1 MLKGLFDFFERLIP
15 PFKTKGEDNPP
26 KNLIG
31 FISFF
36 SKDFRKFLFATAFL
50 NSLIALGEALF
61 FVCLGSIVDWTTT
74 TQPQLFISSHGT
86 ALFIMLLCAGVLL
99 PVASILHSLLIHQT
113 LSSNYAMQVRWQL
126 HNFLLGQSVS
136 FFSEEFAGSLANK
149 VMQTSVALR
158 TAVIKLIDVVIHLLV
173 YITTMIV
180 MLMNAD
186 IYLCLPLIFWL
197 IFYIFSLF
205 FFIPHLRSCSK
216 EQSVERS
223 NMVGRIVDSY
233 SNITTVKLFGGKGKE
248 QNYAKEAM
256 DGFRNSEYK
265 ALRILTLFDVSVQLM
280 NYTLLISLVML
291 SIWLW
296 AIFLVTPGAIA
307 IAIAIAIRMINM
319 SRWIMWEASAIFEN
333 IGMVYDGMTTVSKPV
348 SVIDPKDPIKM
359 ESFNDRIEFK
369 NVCFSYKQD
378 NLIFNNLNF
387 SIERGK
393 KVGIVGA
400 SGAGKSTL
408 VSLLLRFYDVNS
420 GEILIDGENI
430 KSFKQDDL
438 RELFSMVSQDL
449 NLMHRTIGQ
458 NIEYGSKEHLNENQ
472 LKKAA
477 QQTDALSFIENLSD
491 FRGENGFDS
500 MVGDRGVKL
509 SGGQKQKIAIARVL
523 VKNAP
528 ILILDEATSS
538 LDSQSEQIIQENLS
552 KIMEGRTVL
561 AIAHRLSTLKTMD
574 EIIVIENGAIV
585 ERGSHSKLLELDG
598 AYSKLWK
605 LQNNGFV

>member
-15 PFKTKGEDNPP
+15 PFKIKGESNPP

-36 SKDFRKFLFATAFL
+36 SKDFKKFLFATALL

-74 TQPQLFISSHGT
+74 TQPHLFISSHGSS
-86 ALFIMLLCAGVLL
+86 LFIMLLCAGVLL
-99 PVASILHSLLIHQT
+99 PIASILHSLLIHQT

-158 TAVIKLIDVVIHLLV
+158 TAVMKLIDVVIHLVV

-186 IYLCLPLIFWL
+186 LYLCLPLIFWL
-197 IFYIFSLF
+197 VFYILSLL

-256 DGFRNSEYK
+256 DDFRNSEYK

-296 AIFLVTPGAIA
+296 ANFLVTPGAIA

-319 SRWIMWEASAIFEN
+319 SRWIMWEASAIFDN
-333 IGMVYDGMTTVSKPV
+333 IGMVYDGMNTVSKPV
-348 SVIDPKDPIKM
+348 SVVDPRNPVKIDGFK
-359 ESFNDRIEFK
+359 DRIEFK
-369 NVCFSYKQD
+369 DVCFSYKKD
-378 NLIFNNLNF
+378 KPIFKKLNLT
-387 SIERGK
+387 IECGK
-393 KVGIVGA
+393 KIGIVGP

-408 VSLLLRFYDVNS
+408 INLLLRFYDVNS
-420 GEILIDGENI
+420 GQILIDGNSI
-430 KSFKQDDL
+430 NSVKQDDL
-438 RELFSMVSQDL
+438 RELFSMVSQDS

-458 NIEYGSKEHLNENQ
+458 NIEYGSKDHLNQNE
-472 LKKAA
+472 LEKAA
-477 QQTDALSFIENLSD
+477 KQTDALSFIENLSD

-538 LDSQSEQIIQENLS
+538 LDSQSEQIIQDNLS
-552 KIMEGRTVL
+552 KIMEGRTVI

-574 EIIVIENGAIV
+574 EIIVIDDGGIV
-585 ERGSHSKLLELDG
+585 QRGSHMQLLSQEG
-598 AYSKLWK
+598 TYSTLWK